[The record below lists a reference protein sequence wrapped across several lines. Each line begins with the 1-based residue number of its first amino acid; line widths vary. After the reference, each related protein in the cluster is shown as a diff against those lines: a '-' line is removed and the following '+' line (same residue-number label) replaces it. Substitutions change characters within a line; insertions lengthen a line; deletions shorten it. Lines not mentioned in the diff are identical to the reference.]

1 MKKIFYQKVGKS
13 KKAMIEFLTN
23 HYRYNTMNSW
33 NSSTSY
39 AHNVKVRNVIPSEL
53 QDKVYELM
61 DCEGFYDDLNS
72 ILEDFG
78 MEHGHMWQ
86 AGFNGRSG
94 GYLVMYE
101 GYVEHKIIFD
111 FKDAKNYHGRDYADG
126 YGWMSMAEAKKRGLY
141 KKEIKKIGTY
151 PGRSI
156 DMGEDFSDWDIES
169 LKERV
174 KLVQSFDRM
183 CDEVVNQT
191 ISMAKSNS
199 VKEEE
204 FTVVK
209 TRKVMV

>member
-1 MKKIFYQKVGKS
+1 MRKKFYQTVGKS

-33 NSSTSY
+33 NRSTSY

-61 DCEGFYDDLNS
+61 DCEGFYDDLNW
-72 ILEDFG
+72 ILEDFA
-78 MEHGHMWQ
+78 MEHGHRWKV
-86 AGFNGRSG
+86 GFNGSSG

-101 GYVEHKIIFD
+101 GHVEHKIIFD
-111 FKDAKNYHGRDYADG
+111 FKDGNDRDYADG

-156 DMGEDFSDWDIES
+156 DMGEDFSDWDVES

-183 CDEVVNQT
+183 CDAVVNQT
-191 ISMAKSNS
+191 ISMAKNNS

-204 FTVVK
+204 YTVVK
-209 TRKVMV
+209 TRKVMA